1 MKTFVSRFKH
11 LILVAVVFACPFV
24 SQVKAVLLSPG
35 GVLAATYGPAPLGGT
50 VLATTSVPFSS
61 GVLQGTLI
69 SSVISP
75 TLNTNVAFTG
85 LTFTYQIAVS
95 ALSTDSA
102 SQISVSSFT
111 SFLTDTSYNNAGP
124 YAGTGVPDFMS
135 RSSGAGNVVRFT
147 FLTSPIGAGSS
158 SALLVVQTSAQSWTY
173 TTAGVTDGQTVNVS
187 SFAPAAVPEPAS
199 CALVLVGL
207 GIAGFRFRRS
217 K

>member
-1 MKTFVSRFKH
+1 MKTYIRHFKH
-11 LILVAVVFACPFV
+11 LILVAVLFACPFV
-24 SQVKAVLLSPG
+24 SQVRAVLLSPG
-35 GVLAATYGPAPLGGT
+35 GVLAATYEPDPVGGAA
-50 VLATTSVPFSS
+50 VATTSVPFSS

-69 SSVISP
+69 SSVIAGDVSNP
-75 TLNTNVAFTG
+75 FGG

-111 SFLTDTSYNNAGP
+111 SFLTDTSYNNAGI

-158 SALLVVQTSAQSWTY
+158 SALLVVQTSAQFYTY
-173 TTAGVTDGQTVNVS
+173 TTAGVTDGQTVNVN
-187 SFAPAAVPEPAS
+187 SFAPTAVPEPAS